1 MEKAKKERLWNS
13 PALRRRVSNRVW
25 QNRYIYMMVIPVVIY
40 LLLLRY
46 MPLWFLRS
54 SFYDYKLLRD
64 SAGQVSKRIKGA
76 WRKSQA
82 PVFGEALC
90 SCQPISPYDPKC
102 PLPGRSLPAISI

>member
-13 PALRRRVSNRVW
+13 PALRRRVSNHVW

-54 SFYDYKLLRD
+54 SFYDYKLPTR
-64 SAGQVSKRIKGA
+64 
-76 WRKSQA
+76 
-82 PVFGEALC
+82 LC
-90 SCQPISPYDPKC
+90 WVNN
-102 PLPGRSLPAISI
+102 